1 MTEPVTQVAIPA
13 AVPPAAV
20 GFLDEVRHAGLDL
33 QGQQS
38 MYASMPQSS
47 TSGSGM
53 PSPTN

>member
-38 MYASMPQSS
+38 TGRAVRAMALR
-47 TSGSGM
+47 
-53 PSPTN
+53 